1 MTSFND
7 HPAQQPPPRSRHR
20 SLFFPVMLIA
30 VGGYALAQRY
40 GWVTL
45 GLGDLVAN
53 VWPLLLIGAGLNM
66 IFGRLS
72 PAIGAFLALLLIGSI
87 TTFQLSGL
95 GFAARPVQLQP
106 FSAPLAGVKAA
117 SLEFDGSASNIKLGA
132 LPANA
137 DLLIDGSFESDRA
150 TLEQSIKIDDSAAR
164 IKLDSQGQGWLNLGR
179 GTSDWTIQLARKI
192 PLDLDVDLS
201 AVSAELDL
209 RQIDVLKAR
218 INFSAGDGTLFMPSA
233 SALDKTATI
242 EIDANA
248 ASLTIVIPPD
258 TEARITTTSSASSV
272 DVPSRFKANGNV
284 FTSSGWDQAE
294 GRLDIIIDVSAA
306 SITIE

>member
-7 HPAQQPPPRSRHR
+7 HPAQQPPRSRHR

-45 GLGDLVAN
+45 SLGDLVAN

-95 GFAARPVQLQP
+95 GFAAHEVVLQP
-106 FSAPLAGVKAA
+106 FSAPLAAVESA
-117 SLEFDGSASNIKLGA
+117 SLELDGSASNVVLQP

-137 DLLIDGSFESDRA
+137 GLLIDGSFTSDRA
-150 TLEQSIKIDDSAAR
+150 TLDQSITIDDNAAQ
-164 IKLDSQGQGWLNLGR
+164 IKLDSQGQGWFNIGR
-179 GTSDWTIQLARKI
+179 GTSDWTIQLAPKI
-192 PLDLDVDLS
+192 PLDLDLDLS
-201 AVSAELDL
+201 AVMANLYLTDL
-209 RQIDVLKAR
+209 NVTHAR
-218 INFSAGDGTLFMPSA
+218 IDLSAGDGSILLPSA
-233 SALDKTATI
+233 SAIDKTATI
-242 EIDANA
+242 EIDASA
-248 ASLTIVIPPD
+248 ASLTIIIPLD

-284 FTSSGWDQAE
+284 FTSSGWDSAE
-294 GRLDIIIDVSAA
+294 GRLDIIIDASAA